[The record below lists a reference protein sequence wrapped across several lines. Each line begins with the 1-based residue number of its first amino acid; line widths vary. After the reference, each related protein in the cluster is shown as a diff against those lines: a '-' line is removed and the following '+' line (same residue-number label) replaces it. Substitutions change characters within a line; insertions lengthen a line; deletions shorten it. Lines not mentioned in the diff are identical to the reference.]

1 MHIRLA
7 QPLYVKNFT
16 TIDGRGADVHVAGGA
31 GIVGNRMP
39 AVARRGG
46 GGGKDQWHWHSVG
59 DAFENGAFF
68 RQEKHPDRKDIQFSA
83 TKLSEIIQN
92 TDSRMKRKETQPTIK
107 AE

>member
-31 GIVGNRMP
+31 GIVGNMMP
-39 AVARRGG
+39 AVARGG

-59 DAFENGAFF
+59 DAFENGAWATGVRPNYNRHQAF
-68 RQEKHPDRKDIQFSA
+68 PAASAGDVGALTCSA
-83 TKLSEIIQN
+83 TV
-92 TDSRMKRKETQPTIK
+92 
-107 AE
+107 AC

>member
-31 GIVGNRMP
+31 GIVGNMMP
-39 AVARRGG
+39 AVARGGG

-68 RQEKHPDRKDIQFSA
+68 RQVGNRGAPQ
-83 TKLSEIIQN
+83 L
-92 TDSRMKRKETQPTIK
+92 QPAPGVPGGERRRRRRSHVLCHGGVLTI
-107 AE
+107 